1 MADENEVEEEKKSS
15 IVPMILVGVVC
26 IALGAGGTFFAV
38 GGSNESPASSETSDV
53 EGSADGSAAG
63 ASGGGSAVPFICT
76 PPIGSY
82 TINLR
87 DPTGAHK
94 LQMEIAV
101 QVPCAQKKGIEDK
114 QAEISHMINMLAS
127 DYTVTNLNGLNGRS
141 QLKDE
146 IHVRINK
153 IMQPIKIDNVFFTK
167 FIIN

>member
-15 IVPMILVGVVC
+15 IVPMILVGIVC

-38 GGSNESPASSETSDV
+38 GGSSESPASSETSDV
-53 EGSADGSAAG
+53 EGSADGSSAG
-63 ASGGGSAVPFICT
+63 ASGGGAAVPFICT

-101 QVPCAQKKGIEDK
+101 QVPCAQKKGLEDK